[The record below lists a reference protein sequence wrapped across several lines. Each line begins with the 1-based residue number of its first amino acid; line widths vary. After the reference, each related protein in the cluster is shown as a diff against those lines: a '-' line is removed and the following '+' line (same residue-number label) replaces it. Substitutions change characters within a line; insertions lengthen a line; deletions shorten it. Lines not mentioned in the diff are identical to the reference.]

1 MELTRYIKLR
11 KIIMQNIRLNIIE
24 RLFDRAMK
32 MIDFYILSA
41 KKTIRKMKFSVS
53 LVQKI
58 LDIKY

>member
-1 MELTRYIKLR
+1 
-11 KIIMQNIRLNIIE
+11 MQNIRLKIIE

-32 MIDFYILSA
+32 MIDFYILSV
-41 KKTIRKMKFSVS
+41 KKTIRKMKFSGT